1 MLRLDAVV
9 GGYDGKP
16 VIKDVSFSVSKGE
29 FFGILGPNGSGKT
42 TLLKMVS
49 GLIACTD
56 GSIQLNNTN
65 IADFSRKELA
75 RKMAVLP
82 QLSAHAFSYTVR
94 ETVALGRYAH
104 TRGLFQSWT
113 TKDEEVL
120 QMVMEQTNITRFQ
133 HDLVEQL
140 SGGEQQRVFLAQALA
155 QQPEILLLDEP
166 TNHLDLAYQKDLL
179 DLLKKGAKQQGLT
192 VISIFHDLN
201 LASLYCDRLLL
212 LHEGQTRALDAPDG
226 VLTEELVKEVYQ
238 TEVKK
243 HPHPEIAKPQMHL
256 IPAGDDFLSDAK
268 IDASMLHV
276 KKEHITLTSK
286 VPMRTLSSG
295 VCGAGHGW
303 NSYFVNRHVPR
314 DYDCSDPESE
324 MRNYLEAYGFDA
336 SLTVGMMTAVQMEG
350 VAYGLWEKEDVSL
363 FTVVTAGVGNA
374 TDSTRT
380 EAAFGKVKP
389 GTINIWLFVNGKL
402 TEEAFIQ
409 AVMTATEAKTK
420 TLMELGVKDSET
432 NTIATGT
439 STDSIL
445 VAAVQQGPVLSYAG
459 SATKLGQ
466 LIGKSVYTETKKAIQ
481 RSQGLM

>member
-1 MLRLDAVV
+1 MLHLGHVS
-9 GGYDGKP
+9 GGYDGMP
-16 VIKDVSFSVSKGE
+16 VIEDVCFSVSKGE

-42 TLLKMVS
+42 TLLKMIS

-56 GSIQLNNTN
+56 GSIQLNNKDIT
-65 IADFSRKELA
+65 DFSRKELA

-104 TRGLFQSWT
+104 NLGLFQSWT
-113 TKDEEVL
+113 SKDEKVL

-133 HDLVEQL
+133 HDSVQQL

-212 LHEGQTRALDAPDG
+212 IDEGRTRALHTPDG
-226 VLTEELVKEVYQ
+226 VLTEALVKEVYQ

-256 IPAGDDFLSDAK
+256 IPADMFSADVK
-268 IDASMLHV
+268 IDASMLNV
-276 KKEHITLTSK
+276 KQEHITLTS
-286 VPMRTLSSG
+286 PIPLRTLSSG
-295 VCGAGHGW
+295 VCGAGIGW
-303 NSYFVNRHVPR
+303 NSYFVNRQVSK
-314 DYDCSDPESE
+314 DYDCSDPEHE
-324 MRNYLEAYGFDA
+324 MRNYLEKNEFDA
-336 SLTVGMMTAVQMEG
+336 SRTVGMMTAVQLED
-350 VAYGLWEKEDVSL
+350 VAYGLWGKDHVSL

-380 EAAFGKVKP
+380 TGTHRQGVP
-389 GTINIWLFVNGKL
+389 GTINIWLFVNGRL

-409 AVMTATEAKTK
+409 AIMTATEAKTK
-420 TLMELGVKDSET
+420 TLMELGITDSET

-445 VAAVQQGPVLSYAG
+445 VAATGKGPLLSYAG

-466 LIGKSVYTETKKAIQ
+466 LIGKSVYRETKRAIQ